1 MNVGIKINCVEF
13 FNDYTVKEDPMNGY
27 FWAVLVVA
35 VSAFL
40 IPGVHLIRK
49 GSRESSPPTVSVDK
63 PGDHKLQCGM
73 FCCFFAVLILVAGI
87 IGYSIHR

>member
-1 MNVGIKINCVEF
+1 MNTGIKINCVEF
-13 FNDYTVKEDPMNGY
+13 FNDYTVKEGLMNGW

-40 IPGVHLIRK
+40 VPGVCLIKK
-49 GSRESSPPTVSVDK
+49 GAGESSPSTINVDR

-73 FCCFFAVLILVAGI
+73 FCCFFAVLILIAGI